1 MFAMAKNG
9 VMRGLERNEAIVAQ
23 SSVKAPIPRP
33 FMPEPICCAV
43 TDLDK
48 IKIIGTGIVRF
59 GRECLATT
67 SQPAQLRIF
76 LEVQPSHI
84 QNKEP
89 TSKQRDFP
97 LIKCDYN
104 GHDPNAISGS
114 ISKGKPGVPKNADKH
129 VLLHVK
135 RARVKREFAGP
146 EPGNPELGGGQRGGH
161 EPSDGESCHLDG
173 DLGDGQWLFP
183 VREKLVEEGEEHA
196 GEHAQDPHSEGPYG
210 QGRVVGVGYG

>member
-33 FMPEPICCAV
+33 FMPEPICCA
-43 TDLDK
+43 
-48 IKIIGTGIVRF
+48 
-59 GRECLATT
+59 
-67 SQPAQLRIF
+67 
-76 LEVQPSHI
+76 
-84 QNKEP
+84 NKEP

-114 ISKGKPGVPKNADKH
+114 ISKRIPGVPKNADKH

-146 EPGNPELGGGQRGGH
+146 EPGNPELRGGQRGGH
-161 EPSDGESCHLDG
+161 EPSDGERGHLYG

-183 VREKLVEEGEEHA
+183 VREELVEK
-196 GEHAQDPHSEGPYG
+196 
-210 QGRVVGVGYG
+210 